1 MTMNVLLILSALK
14 KGWEYTKGFLALALK
29 YWYIVIIALLLVIA
43 TSLRNDVKTLNAEK
57 DGLNSN
63 MVALVQKQKTD
74 LLEAQKKAQE
84 KEIEILTKQKEVEVN
99 YNEQIKALNN
109 DVIIAR
115 NSANSLSK
123 QLANNSNKLSTA
135 SKAEV
140 DTYNKSISVVLEDST
155 RKYLDMAG
163 EADAKRLAEERC
175 VGLYNALV
183 DVSDIANKD
192 DVSSKVSDIANKTN
206 IDNKE

>member
-1 MTMNVLLILSALK
+1 MNVLLILSALK

-29 YWYIVIIALLLVIA
+29 YWYIVIIALLLAIA

-57 DGLNSN
+57 DALKSN

-84 KEIEILTKQKEVEVN
+84 KQIEILTKQKEVEVN
-99 YNEQIKALNN
+99 YAKQIKALSN
-109 DVIIAR
+109 DVAVAR

-123 QLANNSNKLSTA
+123 QLTNNASKLSTA

-140 DTYNKSISVVLEDST
+140 DTYNKSISIVLEDSA

-163 EADAKRLAEERC
+163 EADAKRLAEARC

-183 DVSDIANKD
+183 DGVDGAGNPD
-192 DVSSKVSDIANKTN
+192 T
-206 IDNKE
+206 DNKE

>member
-1 MTMNVLLILSALK
+1 MNVLLILSALK

-29 YWYIVIIALLLVIA
+29 YWYIVIIALLLAIA
-43 TSLRNDVKTLNAEK
+43 TSLRNDVNKLNAEK
-57 DGLNSN
+57 DVLKSN

-99 YNEQIKALNN
+99 YAKQIKALSN

-123 QLANNSNKLSTA
+123 QLADNTIKLSTA
-135 SKAEV
+135 SKTEIRAYTTTLSE
-140 DTYNKSISVVLEDST
+140 LFEDST
-155 RKYLDMAG
+155 TKYR
-163 EADAKRLAEERC
+163 EVSEIADEHRLAEERC
-175 VGLYNALV
+175 IGLYNSLV
-183 DVSDIANKD
+183 DENNK
-192 DVSSKVSDIANKTN
+192 
-206 IDNKE
+206 

>member
-29 YWYIVIIALLLVIA
+29 YWYIVIIALLLAIA
-43 TSLRNDVKTLNAEK
+43 TSLRHDVKTLNAEK
-57 DGLNSN
+57 DVLNSN
-63 MVALVQKQKTD
+63 MVALVQKQKVD

-84 KEIEILTKQKEVEVN
+84 KQIEILTKQKEVEVN
-99 YNEQIKALNN
+99 YNEQIKALSN
-109 DVIIAR
+109 DVVIAR

-123 QLANNSNKLSTA
+123 QLADNAIKLSTA
-135 SKAEV
+135 SKTEV
-140 DTYNKSISVVLEDST
+140 DAYNKSISVVLEAST

-163 EADAKRLAEERC
+163 EADAKRLAEARC

-183 DVSDIANKD
+183 DVVDGADNPD
-192 DVSSKVSDIANKTN
+192 TN
-206 IDNKE
+206 NKE